1 MKIKEIRYKRVK
13 NLGNYESETLEL
25 LAELN
30 DNNNLMEAID
40 QLKEDA
46 REALDIPDPESEI
59 AF

>member
-46 REALDIPDPESEI
+46 REALDIPDPKSEV